1 MLADLSDLRH
11 EGVYALKGVFMSDA
25 IVQAII
31 AAGGALAGSGLGVI
45 ASSRLTNYRL
55 EQLEGKV
62 SDLIKRDDDV
72 TILKEQMKGVID
84 DVKELKKH

>member
-1 MLADLSDLRH
+1 
-11 EGVYALKGVFMSDA
+11 MSNEVLIA
-25 IVQAII
+25 VI
-31 AAGGALAGSGLGVI
+31 AAVSSLTGSGIGAL

-55 EQLEGKV
+55 EQLEVKV
-62 SDLIKRDDDV
+62 TDLIKRDDDI

>member
-1 MLADLSDLRH
+1 MTDVVVT
-11 EGVYALKGVFMSDA
+11 G
-25 IVQAII
+25 II
-31 AAGGALAGSGLGVI
+31 TAVSGLAGSGLGVI

-62 SDLIKRDDDV
+62 EDLIKRDDDV
-72 TILKEQMKGVID
+72 TILKEQMKVVME